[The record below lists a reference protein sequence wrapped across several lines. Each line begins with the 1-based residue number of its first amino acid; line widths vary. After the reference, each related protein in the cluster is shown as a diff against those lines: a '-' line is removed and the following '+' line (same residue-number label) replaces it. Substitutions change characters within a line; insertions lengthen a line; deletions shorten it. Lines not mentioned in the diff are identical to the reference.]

1 LRNIQMSIFA
11 LDVGVPGRPR
21 PASRSSHLGWA
32 GPHGTGTSLVD
43 LVNDIAVALGN
54 GPVHLYLEAP
64 LFLPTDP
71 AYPASSESDLC
82 AMRPFEHS
90 GGSPRA
96 WVVGATSWPTSAPM
110 SWPWFGNAGGAAL
123 GMGLQELTWILAQL
137 KSRASGSGASLVV
150 DTGPSS
156 QPTTKTTN
164 HSADTPTGRQSA
176 NPSTW
181 QLTVLEAFHP
191 RGKYPRA
198 ASAHGF
204 KPLSTAKHKDVAKRI
219 RDVAIHFGGSPCLS
233 PSCSCPGTTGQTG
246 VWFDSNSFPPGKG
259 TFNLVALACWA
270 AGVTGPAR
278 NAGGWVLCA

>member
-1 LRNIQMSIFA
+1 MSIFA
-11 LDVGVPGRPR
+11 LDVGVTRRPS

-32 GPHGTGTSLVD
+32 GPGGTGTRLVD
-43 LVNDIAVALGN
+43 LVDHVAVALGK

-71 AYPASSESDLC
+71 ADPASSESDLC

-90 GGSPRA
+90 AGSPSA
-96 WVVGATSWPTSAPM
+96 WVVGAMSWPPSAPKL

-137 KSRASGSGASLVV
+137 ESKANASGATLVV
-150 DTGPSS
+150 DTDPNS

-164 HSADTPTGRQSA
+164 HSADTPTESGSA
-176 NPSTW
+176 NSSTW

-198 ASAHGF
+198 ARPHGF
-204 KPLSTAKHKDVAKRI
+204 KPLSPKASHKDVATRI

-233 PSCSCPGTTGQTG
+233 PSCSCSRTTGQTG
-246 VWFDSNSFPPGKG
+246 VWFDSKSFPPGKE

-270 AGVTGPAR
+270 AGVTGPAH
-278 NAGGWVLCA
+278 NAEGWVLCA